1 MRMINKKFPTW
12 LIIEKRERPLFFALT
27 VMYGIYVL
35 PIILAD
41 RFYQDDL
48 YHSLYGATGWY
59 NDARPLSEKLIVWLC
74 GGAPLGDIF
83 PLPLLLAVLLLSC
96 TVTLYAKRYLSFEAF
111 PVAALGIGFLVIA
124 NPFLLCNLSY
134 RFEAVT
140 MILALCAAIL
150 PYVMPERKA
159 LWKIFVLSFFMCM
172 VTFTTYQPAAGIY
185 VSLWF
190 LEIFYMFFAARI
202 DLPRL
207 FVRGAACGSGAAV
220 YKFIILNHYIRPS
233 NGGWQ
238 PDAYRFGVAAG
249 GGLFSVIY
257 ENLQSL
263 AQYISLVLQGVPMP
277 LLLLFTALTATGM
290 VFAGIRLFRQKQPP
304 YRRFFSLVYLILLP
318 FLVTLGAVGPLLVL
332 TPSVYN
338 ISAHS
343 LLCLSSVG
351 LWAGI
356 MLSFLPPSRKRW
368 WTLLFLPCLLFGLT
382 FSYTYGNALTSQKRY
397 EEYLTYSIA
406 HDIETINA
414 DGSRRALT
422 VSGRA
427 PYSPEVARLCR
438 KYPIFRNLVPSYL
451 TNSSYMGG
459 VQLLYYTQENFS
471 FETLTEAEA
480 LLIQS
485 TEPIFANSVYSCYE
499 TAEKIIVCFK

>member
-1 MRMINKKFPTW
+1 MINKKFPAW
-12 LIIEKRERPLFFALT
+12 LTIEKRERPLFFALT
-27 VMYGIYVL
+27 VIYGIYVL

-48 YHSLYGATGWY
+48 FRSLYGATGWY
-59 NDARPLSEKLIVWLC
+59 NDARPLSEKLIIWLC
-74 GGAPLGDIF
+74 GGTPLGDIF
-83 PLPLLLAVLLLSC
+83 PLPLLLAVLLLAC
-96 TVTLYAKRYLSFEAF
+96 TVTLYAKRYLSFEEF
-111 PVAALGIGFLVIA
+111 PVSALGIGFLMIA

-134 RFEAVT
+134 RYEAVT
-140 MILALCAAIL
+140 MILALCGAIL

-172 VTFTTYQPAAGIY
+172 VTFTTYQPAAGVYI
-185 VSLWF
+185 SLWF
-190 LEIFYMFFAARI
+190 LELFYMFFAARI

-207 FVRGAACGSGAAV
+207 FIRGVACGFSAV
-220 YKFIILNHYIRPS
+220 IYKFIILNHYIRPA

-238 PDAYRFGVAAG
+238 PDAYRFGGASDSG
-249 GGLFSVIY
+249 IFSVVF
-257 ENLQSL
+257 ENLKSL
-263 AQYISLVLQGVPMP
+263 TEYVSLVLQGVPTP
-277 LLLLFTALTATGM
+277 VLLLLAALTVAGM
-290 VFAGIRLFRQKQPP
+290 IFAGIRLFRQKQPP
-304 YRRFFSLVYLILLP
+304 YRRFLSLVYLILLP

-343 LLCLSSVG
+343 LLCLCSTG
-351 LWAGI
+351 LWAGV
-356 MLSFLPPSRKRW
+356 MLSFLPPARKRW

-414 DGSRRALT
+414 DGSRHTLT
-422 VSGRA
+422 VLGRA
-427 PYSPEVARLCR
+427 PYSPEVARLR
-438 KYPIFRNLVPSYL
+438 EKYPIFNNLVPSYL

-471 FETLTEAEA
+471 FEALTEEEE

-485 TEPIFANSVYSCYE
+485 SEPVFANSVYACYE
-499 TAEKIIVCFK
+499 TEEKIIICFN